1 MGKRIKNCSIK
12 VSVSLFLNDY
22 TSEGRTNPY
31 GKAYRKGRWAKAN
44 MVMDDL
50 VVERL
55 RAGDAPTYCIL
66 IERLQQPLTGYL
78 HRLVGDREVALD
90 LAQDTFLQ
98 VYKEIGKTS
107 GELKLDAWIY
117 RIATNYGLRYLN
129 RKRLRQMIH
138 IDGPDGLDDSLAT
151 AGPEDQSVT
160 RIVVQQALGRMNPK
174 DAGDSAT
181 SLWRSFQLRRN
192 RPYSQDEFG
201 GCSETSGAWCGEVS
215 RGLRRG
221 ISDAS
226 AKCRTSVRR
235 GQKRW
240 KLAYVQ

>member
-1 MGKRIKNCSIK
+1 MK
-12 VSVSLFLNDY
+12 VSVFFFLDDY
-22 TSEGRTNPY
+22 ISEGRTYPY
-31 GKAYRKGRWAKAN
+31 GEAYRKGRWGKAN

-55 RAGDAPTYCIL
+55 RAGDAPTYCTL

-129 RKRLRQMIH
+129 RKRLRQFIRFE
-138 IDGPDGLDDSLAT
+138 GPEDMDDSLAT
-151 AGPEDQSVT
+151 AGPEDQTET
-160 RIVVQQALGRMNPK
+160 RVLVQQALGRMNAK
-174 DAGDSAT
+174 DAAI
-181 SLWRSFQLRRN
+181 LQLH
-192 RPYSQDEFG
+192 FG
-201 GCSETSGAWCGEVS
+201 NGFSYEEIGHI
-215 RGLRRG
+215 L
-221 ISDAS
+221 
-226 AKCRTSVRR
+226 
-235 GQKRW
+235 
-240 KLAYVQ
+240 

>member
-1 MGKRIKNCSIK
+1 
-12 VSVSLFLNDY
+12 
-22 TSEGRTNPY
+22 
-31 GKAYRKGRWAKAN
+31 
-44 MVMDDL
+44 MVTDQ

-55 RAGDAPTYCIL
+55 RAGDEPAFCIL
-66 IERLQQPLTGYL
+66 IERLQHPLTGYL

-138 IDGPDGLDDSLAT
+138 LEGPDDLDDSFAT

-160 RIVVQQALGRMNPK
+160 RLVVQQALGRINPK
-174 DAGDSAT
+174 DAAILQLHFGNGFNYEEIGHVLNMSSEAVRKRVARGVEKFRAVYEEESAVPAQNVEPQFT
-181 SLWRSFQLRRN
+181 
-192 RPYSQDEFG
+192 G
-201 GCSETSGAWCGEVS
+201 
-215 RGLRRG
+215 
-221 ISDAS
+221 
-226 AKCRTSVRR
+226 VRR
-235 GQKRW
+235 DGR
-240 KLAYVQ
+240 

>member
-1 MGKRIKNCSIK
+1 M
-12 VSVSLFLNDY
+12 SVFFFLKDY
-22 TSEGRTNPY
+22 TSEGRTYPY
-31 GKAYRKGRWAKAN
+31 GKAYRKGRWGKAN
-44 MVMDDL
+44 IVMDDP

-55 RAGDAPTYCIL
+55 RAGDATTYGVL

-98 VYKEIGKTS
+98 VYKEINKTS

-138 IDGPDGLDDSLAT
+138 IEGHDGLDDSLAM

-160 RIVVQQALGRMNPK
+160 RIVVQQALARMDPK
-174 DAGDSAT
+174 DAAVLQLHFGNGFSYEEISHILKMSSEAVRKRVA
-181 SLWRSFQLRRN
+181 RSVEKFRAVYEEPSPAPAQNVRPQFSEVRRN
-192 RPYSQDEFG
+192 GR
-201 GCSETSGAWCGEVS
+201 
-215 RGLRRG
+215 
-221 ISDAS
+221 
-226 AKCRTSVRR
+226 
-235 GQKRW
+235 
-240 KLAYVQ
+240 

>member
-1 MGKRIKNCSIK
+1 MK
-12 VSVSLFLNDY
+12 VSVFFFLDDY
-22 TSEGRTNPY
+22 ISEGRTCPY
-31 GKAYRKGRWAKAN
+31 GEAYRKGRWGKAN

-55 RAGDAPTYCIL
+55 RAGDAPTYCTL
-66 IERLQQPLTGYL
+66 IERLQHPLTGYL

-138 IDGPDGLDDSLAT
+138 IDSPDVDGFNDGLTT
-151 AGPEDQSVT
+151 AGPEDQSIT

-174 DAGDSAT
+174 DAAILQLHYGN
-181 SLWRSFQLRRN
+181 SFSYEEIGHILKM
-192 RPYSQDEFG
+192 S
-201 GCSETSGAWCGEVS
+201 SEAVRKRVARGVEKFRAVYGE
-215 RGLRRG
+215 
-221 ISDAS
+221 AS
-226 AKCRTSVRR
+226 PVPAQNVGPQFIGVRR
-235 GQKRW
+235 DGR
-240 KLAYVQ
+240 

>member
-1 MGKRIKNCSIK
+1 MSAFC
-12 VSVSLFLNDY
+12 FLMDY
-22 TSEGRTNPY
+22 TSEGRGYPY
-31 GKAYRKGRWAKAN
+31 GKAYQKGRWGKAN

-55 RAGDAPTYCIL
+55 RAGHEPTYCTL

-138 IDGPDGLDDSLAT
+138 LEGPDILDDSLAM

-160 RIVVQQALGRMNPK
+160 RIVVQQALGRMNAK
-174 DAGDSAT
+174 DAAMLQLHFGNGFSYEEIGQILNLSSEAVRKRVARGVVKFRAVYGEA
-181 SLWRSFQLRRN
+181 SLAPAQNVGPQFI
-192 RPYSQDEFG
+192 E
-201 GCSETSGAWCGEVS
+201 
-215 RGLRRG
+215 
-221 ISDAS
+221 
-226 AKCRTSVRR
+226 VRR
-235 GQKRW
+235 GGR
-240 KLAYVQ
+240 